1 MSSAW
6 VYLETTMFNFFYGPE
21 TTPEYRQYKADTGA
35 VFYLID
41 TGNLEPFSSDYV
53 LTELLREKDEY
64 HRDKMIALLQRHNVK
79 MLPRNDEVDR
89 LAQVYLPKKVIP
101 PSCLDDARHI
111 AATTVN
117 GLDFIV
123 SLNFQHIVREWTI
136 NKVAQINADEGYRQI
151 GLFKPQEVLQIE
163 NAR

>member
-1 MSSAW
+1 M
-6 VYLETTMFNFFYGPE
+6 V
-21 TTPEYRQYKADTGA
+21 
-35 VFYLID
+35 
-41 TGNLEPFSSDYV
+41 
-53 LTELLREKDEY
+53 
-64 HRDKMIALLQRHNVK
+64 ALLQRYNVK

-89 LAQVYLPKKVIP
+89 LAQVYISKKVIP
-101 PSCLDDARHI
+101 QSYLDDALHI

-151 GLFKPQEVLQIE
+151 GLFKPEEILKNE
-163 NAR
+163 NT